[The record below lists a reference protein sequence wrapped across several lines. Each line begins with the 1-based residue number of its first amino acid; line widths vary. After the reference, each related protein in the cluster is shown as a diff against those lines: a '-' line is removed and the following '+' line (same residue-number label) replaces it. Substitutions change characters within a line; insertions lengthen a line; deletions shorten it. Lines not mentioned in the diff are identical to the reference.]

1 MKLFSAVAHALEPY
15 GRLLADLKNA
25 NTPTLCVGLG
35 AIHKANFIV
44 SAAEDLDEPILVL
57 CDDDIAAVR
66 LAADINAMAGDE
78 RALVYPSRDFCY
90 RQMETVSSEYEQA
103 RLGVLSRI
111 LTGDAE
117 IVVTSVQA
125 AMSRTIPPER
135 LQEVTFSL
143 SVDEPMPMDELV
155 ARLAASGYVRRPQV
169 DGVGQ
174 YSVRGGI
181 VDVFP
186 PREQNPIRVEYWGD
200 DIDTLSYFEL
210 DSQRRTDAAE
220 RLSVSPA
227 GEVTVSGERM
237 KELLL
242 EFIQSLGNRK
252 TTAAVKE
259 TLQKDMDTLESGLE
273 LDSHDKYFP
282 LVYDRFCCILDYYHN
297 APIFCSEFSAA
308 KENARATFWQYSED
322 IKLLFGEGQLCKGL
336 DSYLLSPEELEARLE
351 NHRPAYLETFARST
365 VGRTKNLITL
375 SPLQNSGWN
384 GDLKLLKADLEPL
397 LEQGYCCVVMS
408 GTPKAAENLA
418 DDLKDLG
425 LPAQYEK
432 DIKALHYRK
441 VFVLAGNVSSGFD
454 YPEIKFSLTTTSR
467 SYNLPTRKPK
477 KRKGEEIRS
486 LTDLTVG
493 DYVVHVSHGIGIFDG
508 IHKLDLHGIV
518 KDYIKI
524 KYAGTDI
531 LYVPVT
537 QLDLVSKYI
546 GPREDSKVKLNRLH
560 SGEWQKTRQ
569 KVRKAVDEMADEL
582 IALYAKRMSVKGYAF
597 SEDTEFQRDFEAHF
611 EYQETDDQLRCI
623 QEIKADMER
632 PVPMER
638 LLCGDVG
645 FGKTEVA
652 LRAAFKCI
660 TEGKQCAILCPTTIL
675 AWQHYQTIRQRM
687 GNFPVKVEL
696 LSRFRSPKE
705 QKQIVKQLE
714 RGLVDI
720 VVGTHRLVSK
730 DIVFKDLGLAIIDEE
745 QRFGVAHKERF
756 KEMLASVDMLTL
768 SATPIPRTL
777 NMAMSG
783 IRDMSVIEEAPQNR
797 HPIQTYVLEHDDGII
812 MEALRKEL
820 RRGGQA
826 YYIHNNIETI
836 HGVAARIKEAIP
848 EARIAVGHGKMPEE
862 ELSRVWKQ
870 LMDQEIDILVSTT
883 IIETGVDVSNCNT
896 LIIEHADRMG
906 LSQLYQLRGRVGRSN
921 RRAYAYFTFQRGKVL
936 TEVAAKRLGAIREF
950 TKFGSGF
957 RIALRDLEIRGAGN
971 ILGTRQ
977 HGHMEAVGYD
987 MYLRLLSEA
996 VAEKRGEA
1004 PAMQSTAECLVDVQ
1018 LNAHIPE
1025 KYIDNLAQRIDVY
1038 RKIASIKTEEDSFDV
1053 MDELIDRFGEPP
1065 ESVRGLVDVALLRNT
1080 AAQFGFKEINQKGES
1095 LHLIPERLDPNLV
1108 AMLNSV
1114 MKGRCTAVAT
1124 GTPCVIVRMKGS
1136 DALTCMREIMTTLQG
1151 FRSGETMEKL
1161 KYGQK

>member
-1 MKLFSAVAHALEPY
+1 MKLFSAVAHTLEPY
-15 GRLLADLKNA
+15 GRLLADLKHA

-35 AIHKANFIV
+35 GIHKANFIV
-44 SAAEDLDEPILVL
+44 AAAEDLDEPVLVI
-57 CDDDIAAVR
+57 CEDDIAAAR
-66 LAADINAMAGDE
+66 LAADINAMGGDDT
-78 RALVYPSRDFCY
+78 AIVYPGRDFCY

-111 LTGDAE
+111 LTDDVK

-135 LQEVTFSL
+135 LKDATFTL
-143 SVDEPMPMDELV
+143 SVDEPMPMEELI
-155 ARLAASGYVRRPQV
+155 AGLAASGYVRRPQV
-169 DGVGQ
+169 DGIGQ

-186 PREQNPIRVEYWGD
+186 PRELNPIRVEYWGD
-200 DIDTLSYFEL
+200 DIDTMSYFEL
-210 DSQRRTDAAE
+210 DSQRRTENAGQ
-220 RLSVSPA
+220 LSVSPA
-227 GEVTVSGERM
+227 GEVTVSGETL
-237 KELLL
+237 KEKL
-242 EFIQSLGNRK
+242 EAFIGSLGSRK
-252 TTAAVKE
+252 NAAAARQI
-259 TLQKDMDTLESGLE
+259 LQKDLDTLNSGLE
-273 LDSHDKYFP
+273 LDSYDKYFP
-282 LVYDRFCCILDYYHN
+282 LVYDRFCCILDYFHN
-297 APIFCSEFSAA
+297 APVFCSEHSSA
-308 KENARATFWQYSED
+308 KENARAAFWQYGED

-351 NHRPAYLETFARST
+351 AHRPAYMETFARSA
-365 VGRTKNLITL
+365 VGRTKNLITI

-384 GDLKLLKADLEPL
+384 GDLKLLKADLDPL
-397 LEQGYCCVVMS
+397 LEQGYCCVVMA

-418 DDLKDLG
+418 EDLKHMG
-425 LPAQYEK
+425 VPAQHEK
-432 DIKALHYRK
+432 DVKAIHYGK
-441 VFVLAGNVSSGFD
+441 VFVLAGNLSSGFD
-454 YPEIKFSLTTTSR
+454 YPEVKFSLTTTSR
-467 SYNLPTRKPK
+467 SYSLPTRKVK

-524 KYAGTDI
+524 KYAGSDT

-546 GPREDSKVKLNRLH
+546 GPREESKVKLNRLH

-569 KVRKAVDEMADEL
+569 RVRKAVDEMADEL
-582 IALYAKRMSVKGYAF
+582 ITLYARRMSARGYAF
-597 SEDTEFQRDFEAHF
+597 PEDNEFQRDFEAHF

-687 GNFPVKVEL
+687 SNFPVNVEL

-705 QKQIVKQLE
+705 QKQIVKNLE
-714 RGLVDI
+714 KGFVDI

-730 DIVFKDLGLAIIDEE
+730 DIKFRDLGLAIIDEE

-848 EARIAVGHGKMPEE
+848 EARVAVGHGKMPED
-862 ELSRVWKQ
+862 ELSMVWKQ

-883 IIETGVDVSNCNT
+883 IIETGVDVANCNT
-896 LIIEHADRMG
+896 LVIENADRMG

-936 TEVAAKRLGAIREF
+936 TEIAAKRLSAIREF

-971 ILGTRQ
+971 ILGTKQ

-1018 LNAHIPE
+1018 LEAHIPE
-1025 KYIDNLAQRIDVY
+1025 RYIDNLAQRIDVY

-1053 MDELIDRFGEPP
+1053 LDELIDRFGEPP
-1065 ESVRGLVDVALLRNT
+1065 ASVKGLIDVALLRNT
-1080 AAQFGFKEINQKGES
+1080 AAQFGFKEINQKGDT
-1095 LHLIPERLDPNLV
+1095 LHLIPEKLDPNLV

-1114 MKGRCTAVAT
+1114 LKGRCTAIAT
-1124 GTPCVIVRMKGS
+1124 GTPCVVVKMKGS
-1136 DALTCMREIMTTLQG
+1136 DALTCLREVMSTLQS
-1151 FRSGETMEKL
+1151 FQSGDAVEKL
-1161 KYGQK
+1161 KGKK

>member
-1 MKLFSAVAHALEPY
+1 MKLFSAAAHALDSY

-35 AIHKANFIV
+35 AIHKANFIAA
-44 SAAEDLDEPILVL
+44 AAEDLDEPVLVI
-57 CDDDIAAVR
+57 CEDDIAAAR
-66 LAADINAMAGDE
+66 LAADVNAMAGEDT
-78 RALVYPSRDFCY
+78 AVVYPSRDFCY
-90 RQMETVSSEYEQA
+90 RQMETVSNEYEQA
-103 RLGVLSRI
+103 RLGVLSRL
-111 LTGDAE
+111 LTNDAK
-117 IVVTSVQA
+117 VVVSSIQA
-125 AMSRTIPPER
+125 VMSRTIPPEK
-135 LQEVTFSL
+135 LLDATFSL
-143 SVDEPMPMDELV
+143 SVDEPMPMEELIS
-155 ARLAASGYVRRPQV
+155 RLTASGYIRRPQV

-174 YSVRGGI
+174 FSVRGGI

-210 DSQRRTDAAE
+210 DSQRRTDAAD

-227 GEVTVSGERM
+227 GEVTASGESL
-237 KELLL
+237 KGPLE
-242 EFIQSLGNRK
+242 EFINSLGSRK
-252 TTAAVKE
+252 NAAAARQV
-259 TLQKDMDTLESGLE
+259 LQKDLDTLNSGLE
-273 LDSHDKYFP
+273 LDSYDKYFP
-282 LVYDRFCCILDYYHN
+282 LVYDRFCCLLDYFHN
-297 APIFCSEFSAA
+297 APVFCSEYSSA
-308 KENARATFWQYSED
+308 KENARAAFWQYSED

-336 DSYLLSPEELEARLE
+336 DSYLLSLEETEARLE
-351 NHRPAYLETFARST
+351 EHRPAYLETFARSAI
-365 VGRTKNLITL
+365 GRTKNLIAV
-375 SPLQNSGWN
+375 SPRQNSGWN
-384 GDLKLLKADLEPL
+384 GDLKLLKADLDPL
-397 LEQGYCCVVMS
+397 MEQGYCCVVMT
-408 GTPKAAENLA
+408 GTFKAAENLA
-418 DDLKDLG
+418 EDLKRMG
-425 LPAQYEK
+425 LPAQHEK
-432 DIKALHYRK
+432 DIKALRYGK
-441 VFVLAGNVSSGFD
+441 VFVLEGNLSSGFE
-454 YPEIKFSLTTTSR
+454 YPEIKFSLTTTTR

-486 LTDLTVG
+486 LTDLTMG
-493 DYVVHVSHGIGIFDG
+493 DYVVHITHGIGVFDG

-524 KYAGTDI
+524 KYAGSDI

-546 GPREDSKVKLNRLH
+546 GPREESKVKLNRLH

-569 KVRKAVDEMADEL
+569 RVRKAVDEMADEL

-597 SEDTEFQRDFEAHF
+597 SPDDEFQRDFEGHF

-652 LRAAFKCI
+652 LRAAFKCVV
-660 TEGKQCAILCPTTIL
+660 EGKQCAILCPTTIL

-687 GNFPVKVEL
+687 GNFPVRVEL
-696 LSRFRSPKE
+696 LSRFRTPKE
-705 QKQIVKQLE
+705 QKAVIKDLE

-720 VVGTHRLVSK
+720 IVGTHRLISK
-730 DIVFKDLGLAIIDEE
+730 DIHFKDLGLAIIDEE
-745 QRFGVAHKERF
+745 QRFGVAHKDRF
-756 KEMLASVDMLTL
+756 KEMLTSVDMLTL

-820 RRGGQA
+820 RRNGQA
-826 YYIHNNIETI
+826 YYIHNFTETI

-848 EARIAVGHGKMPEE
+848 EARVAVAHGKMPED

-870 LMDQEIDILVSTT
+870 LMDHDIDILVSTT

-906 LSQLYQLRGRVGRSN
+906 LSQLYQLRGRVGRSS

-936 TEVAAKRLGAIREF
+936 TEIAAKRLGAIREF

-1004 PAMQSTAECLVDVQ
+1004 PALQSTAECLVDVQ
-1018 LNAHIPE
+1018 LEAHIPE
-1025 KYIDNLAQRIDVY
+1025 NYVDNLAQRIDVY

-1053 MDELIDRFGEPP
+1053 LDELIDRFGEPP
-1065 ESVRGLVDVALLRNT
+1065 KSVKGLIDVALLRNT
-1080 AAQFGFKEINQKGES
+1080 AAQFGFKEINQKGDS

-1114 MKGRCTAVAT
+1114 LKGRCTAIAS
-1124 GTPCVIVRMKGS
+1124 GTPSVVVKMRGS
-1136 DALTCMREIMTTLQG
+1136 DALTCMREVMTTLQS
-1151 FRSGETMEKL
+1151 FKSGEAMEKL
-1161 KYGQK
+1161 KPAKK